1 MEEVD
6 VAASHP
12 QADTALDP
20 MFIDQTPCRQLDLL
34 AVSPLLGEVVVAVVD
49 TAADPTAHTL
59 PDRDPDHQRPDEGA
73 AEEAMEPGD
82 MTIAIHD
89 DAVVAAASTATEAL
103 RGIEVV
109 ITGDERKVISPVA

>member
-1 MEEVD
+1 MVD
-6 VAASHP
+6 VAASRL

-20 MFIDQTPCRQLDLL
+20 MSTDQTLCRQPDPL
-34 AVSPLLGEVVVAVVD
+34 AVSPLLGEAVVAVVD
-49 TAADPTAHTL
+49 TAVDPTAHTH
-59 PDRDPDHQRPDEGA
+59 PDRDRDHQRPDEGA
-73 AEEAMEPGD
+73 AEEAMEPVD

-103 RGIEVV
+103 RGTEVV